1 MKCYIVFILKRCWK
15 RKINLALVGLM
26 VLIISGIFFMNLTN
40 QDRLKESL
48 ETAKNEYRIQEKEY
62 SLMLDTENDD
72 TDFALDAYN
81 ASIDRIRV
89 YEELC
94 KEFNAENK
102 QDFYKGYINILN
114 ENKQAALENDEHS
127 KEMIEDLSK
136 QLAYFTY
143 LNRHDLD
150 YEDMNYPIFALPF
163 LISLFDNILLLI
175 VLVFSICI
183 CTQIYSFNYHQ
194 SMDLGKLLPYSHKR
208 ILLIHV
214 FMSFFISL
222 GILLG
227 TILFS
232 LLLSLTFTQNMGIDY
247 PVLMTTVSNGIT
259 DVFLKDLLL
268 SFEILAFANLLCF
281 VLFQWIHDEM
291 TILLLFMGASVLF
304 GYLPGYLGIVKPFV
318 HFIPFSYIQTG
329 NIINGTLASLVE
341 NNQLTLDMGALIFGI
356 YIVFLIVCLYF
367 YSNYSRKN
375 T

>member
-1 MKCYIVFILKRCWK
+1 
-15 RKINLALVGLM
+15 
-26 VLIISGIFFMNLTN
+26 
-40 QDRLKESL
+40 
-48 ETAKNEYRIQEKEY
+48 
-62 SLMLDTENDD
+62 
-72 TDFALDAYN
+72 
-81 ASIDRIRV
+81 
-89 YEELC
+89 
-94 KEFNAENK
+94 
-102 QDFYKGYINILN
+102 
-114 ENKQAALENDEHS
+114 
-127 KEMIEDLSK
+127 
-136 QLAYFTY
+136 
-143 LNRHDLD
+143 
-150 YEDMNYPIFALPF
+150 
-163 LISLFDNILLLI
+163 
-175 VLVFSICI
+175 
-183 CTQIYSFNYHQ
+183 
-194 SMDLGKLLPYSHKR
+194 MDLGKLLPYSHKR

>member
-175 VLVFSICI
+175 VLVLSICI

-194 SMDLGKLLPYSHKR
+194 LMDLGKLLPYSHKR